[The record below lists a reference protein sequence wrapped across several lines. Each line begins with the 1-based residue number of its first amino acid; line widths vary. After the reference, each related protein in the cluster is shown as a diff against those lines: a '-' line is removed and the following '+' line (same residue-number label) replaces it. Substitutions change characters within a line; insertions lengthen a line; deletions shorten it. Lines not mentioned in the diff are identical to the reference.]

1 MFFHFYII
9 IVTIN
14 MIIVLSVTEN
24 MAYLSCRY
32 QKNLYGLSDTR
43 KIQFKR
49 SCQVSATGRQIRR
62 KQVENIKQKETF
74 QRRLKRN
81 IKQFFH

>member
-62 KQVENIKQKETF
+62 KQVENIKQKKNFPKKIE
-74 QRRLKRN
+74 K
-81 IKQFFH
+81 KY